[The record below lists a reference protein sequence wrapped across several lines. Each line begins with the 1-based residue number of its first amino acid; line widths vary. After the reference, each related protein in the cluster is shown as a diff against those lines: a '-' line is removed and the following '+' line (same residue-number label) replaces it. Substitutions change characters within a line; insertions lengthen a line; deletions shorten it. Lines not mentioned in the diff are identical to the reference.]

1 MYEIENGEVIL
12 KRCFI
17 ENGDTDIVIPR
28 TVDGMKVTTID
39 TDFFTSSSL
48 NSSLY
53 FYIPETITTINS
65 KAFVKANSSYTWYFR
80 LEADSKPDTWASDFY
95 YNSYYENT
103 SSNMSISYGNNF

>member
-1 MYEIENGEVIL
+1 MIIKTHLL
-12 KRCFI
+12 KLPKTI
-17 ENGDTDIVIPR
+17 IVLPGTI
-28 TVDGMKVTTID
+28 DGMKVTTID
-39 TDFFTSSSL
+39 TNFFTSSSF
-48 NSSLY
+48 NHSLY